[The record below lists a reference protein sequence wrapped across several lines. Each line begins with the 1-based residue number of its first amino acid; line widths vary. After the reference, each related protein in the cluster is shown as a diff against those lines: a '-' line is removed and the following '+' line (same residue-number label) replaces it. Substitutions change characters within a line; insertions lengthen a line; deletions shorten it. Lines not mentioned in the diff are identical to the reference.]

1 MDIVKTYW
9 GTARK
14 KKLVPK
20 DSRLQ
25 QEARVGLLFLS
36 PWLLGFI
43 FLKLLPIIARCA
55 VVYRLPHVD
64 ARSHA
69 EVREVR

>member
-1 MDIVKTYW
+1 MDIVKTYG

-14 KKLVPK
+14 KKPFK
-20 DSRLQ
+20 NAPRLQ

-36 PWLLGFI
+36 PWLLGFV

-64 ARSHA
+64 ARSHP
-69 EVREVR
+69 VREVR